1 MVDMCN
7 RIGAHFKKEVGA
19 LLPVLREIYRLIG
32 LFQSDLTPPHNQQA
46 LLAQL
51 VHIGQRLTFFE
62 PLLHIRKH
70 P

>member
-1 MVDMCN
+1 MVDMCD

-32 LFQSDLTPPHNQQA
+32 LFQSDLTPHNQQA
-46 LLAQL
+46 FLAQL
-51 VHIGQRLTFFE
+51 EQIGQRLTFFE